1 MAVLMAVLKNI
12 YIFAEKR
19 TGPASNRHPTLANLR
34 DPPLGIQPTKSARGL
49 LPLRFRQGLA
59 LSRGRGIS
67 RYGEH
72 PGTPKSVMT
81 IEDCIDSACVFRWLD
96 RRGQGVEPGGQ
107 HVLPVEAHLA
117 RPAFVGERD
126 HIVVALINMIEQ
138 AENDLKDR
146 AEAEGVSAIVV
157 CVLDE
162 FFSRLKKSKAPREE
176 LRLELRA
183 HRGFPPK
190 LDFLKRVSQVSDSS
204 RSGIPAWG

>member
-1 MAVLMAVLKNI
+1 
-12 YIFAEKR
+12 
-19 TGPASNRHPTLANLR
+19 
-34 DPPLGIQPTKSARGL
+34 
-49 LPLRFRQGLA
+49 
-59 LSRGRGIS
+59 
-67 RYGEH
+67 
-72 PGTPKSVMT
+72 
-81 IEDCIDSACVFRWLD
+81 
-96 RRGQGVEPGGQ
+96 
-107 HVLPVEAHLA
+107 
-117 RPAFVGERD
+117 
-126 HIVVALINMIEQ
+126 MIEQ